1 MYAMGFFSAR
11 LINTGLCCAR
21 EKLKQRDEMRIS
33 CALGVV
39 EATSDGEGEGG
50 LSLEVKSEKEPP
62 IGEKRAPAS
71 RNSRCK
77 G

>member
-1 MYAMGFFSAR
+1 
-11 LINTGLCCAR
+11 
-21 EKLKQRDEMRIS
+21 MRIS

-50 LSLEVKSEKEPP
+50 LSLEVKSEKEPLV
-62 IGEKRAPAS
+62 GEKRAPGS